1 MSENQACGDQER
13 KTHPLRV
20 AMVLSVIRLKMT
32 MDERLD
38 DEAW

>member
-1 MSENQACGDQER
+1 MGEDQACGDHER
-13 KTHPLRV
+13 KTHPLKA
-20 AMVLSVIRLKMT
+20 AMVLSVIRRKMT